1 MPFRSSK
8 QSIYD
13 TSFYDISVK
22 KTVHGVWPP
31 VQSASWFLHVCTLFW
46 LLFGNHVQELKDV
59 KESRFKKVTMF
70 QLSFDLKRTSSAIFL
85 RCSLVFLLIVSKD
98 FFGIF
103 HEKSWR
109 GQGEEIGATTEKVTW
124 FWSFTI
130 WGGKCL
136 LGVFCFS
143 ISPGRCVDV
152 FFSGVFFGAFF
163 LLGDFVLRT
172 KCRWIQKS
180 RDVSEKLLGLCRGII
195 CILIWATNCSKVNAP
210 WYKISLKKSKNC
222 KKQFC

>member
-70 QLSFDLKRTSSAIFL
+70 QLSFDLKTNFICNFFEMFIG
-85 RCSLVFLLIVSKD
+85 FLLIVSKD

-136 LGVFCFS
+136 LGVFFFDFTRQVCGCFFFRCFLWS
-143 ISPGRCVDV
+143 I
-152 FFSGVFFGAFF
+152 FFCWEILFWERNADGFRNLETSVRSYWGYVVASFASSFEQPIVRKWMHH
-163 LLGDFVLRT
+163 DT
-172 KCRWIQKS
+172 K
-180 RDVSEKLLGLCRGII
+180 
-195 CILIWATNCSKVNAP
+195 
-210 WYKISLKKSKNC
+210 
-222 KKQFC
+222 FH